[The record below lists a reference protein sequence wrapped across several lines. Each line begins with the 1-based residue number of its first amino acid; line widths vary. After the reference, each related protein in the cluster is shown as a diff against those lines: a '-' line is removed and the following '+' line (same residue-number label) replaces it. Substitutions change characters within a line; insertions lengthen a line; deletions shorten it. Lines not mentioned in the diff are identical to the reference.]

1 MEKRANSSYRCQLIS
16 SLLLDLQKRRKKLFG
31 KLGQL
36 VSSLILSM
44 ADTLGDGLVFAGN
57 SYRCRRHIVPKL
69 LPG

>member
-1 MEKRANSSYRCQLIS
+1 MGKRANSSYRCQLIS

-44 ADTLGDGLVFAGN
+44 ADTLDDGLAT
-57 SYRCRRHIVPKL
+57 HIVVVDTSYL
-69 LPG
+69 Y

>member
-44 ADTLGDGLVFAGN
+44 ADTLDDGLAT
-57 SYRCRRHIVPKL
+57 HIVVVDTSYL
-69 LPG
+69 Y